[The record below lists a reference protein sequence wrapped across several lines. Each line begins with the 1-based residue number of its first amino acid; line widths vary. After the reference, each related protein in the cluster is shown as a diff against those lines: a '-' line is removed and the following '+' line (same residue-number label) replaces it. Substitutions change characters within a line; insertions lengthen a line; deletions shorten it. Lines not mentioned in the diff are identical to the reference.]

1 MSMQEKLKDNSAI
14 NVDIQTIANMI
25 VSLTLTQLTVKLAR
39 IVNVTLS
46 YLTRIIPVHLDFKD
60 FKDHNFF

>member
-39 IVNVTLS
+39 IVICNVV
-46 YLTRIIPVHLDFKD
+46 IFDKD
-60 FKDHNFF
+60 YSSTFGFQGLQGPQFF